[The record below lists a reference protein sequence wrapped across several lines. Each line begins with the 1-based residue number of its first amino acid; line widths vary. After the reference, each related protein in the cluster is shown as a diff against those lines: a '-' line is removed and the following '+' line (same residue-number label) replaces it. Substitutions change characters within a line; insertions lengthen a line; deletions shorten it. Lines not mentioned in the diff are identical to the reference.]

1 MDLLLHLLP
10 STKDKRRGCCYS
22 KTRPEG
28 GESAGEVNEVVV
40 EFQKSF
46 RYLEIE
52 KEFDAC
58 FDQIGI

>member
-1 MDLLLHLLP
+1 
-10 STKDKRRGCCYS
+10 
-22 KTRPEG
+22 
-28 GESAGEVNEVVV
+28 VVV